1 MNKGN
6 ALTDRSAGRLKLKTI
21 DEWRWSMEG
30 RSAIVNRQSAMRL
43 LRVLD
48 NQKRN
53 KFVSIS

>member
-1 MNKGN
+1 
-6 ALTDRSAGRLKLKTI
+6 
-21 DEWRWSMEG
+21 MEG